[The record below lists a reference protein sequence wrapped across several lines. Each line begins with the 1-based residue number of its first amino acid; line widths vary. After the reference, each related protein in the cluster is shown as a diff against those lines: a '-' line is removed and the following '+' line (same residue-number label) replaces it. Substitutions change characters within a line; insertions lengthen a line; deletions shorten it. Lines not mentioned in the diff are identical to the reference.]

1 MGDGKKQVKK
11 KQQQQNK
18 LEYFQLQMQNQT

>member
-11 KQQQQNK
+11 NQQQQNK